1 MPVLQSGDSF
11 STAVSLGDAAKR
23 CAERTKDEVTA
34 GTAYVPPPRPKPK
47 APPPAPKLGHDEERQ
62 MEEEAAKE
70 AGWETVTGMAR
81 GSNNVHSPSSLPR
94 LSSSSL
100 SLSLSL
106 SLFSVSVSLT
116 HIIISLLSLCLSL
129 SLSLSLPPSPPIHPP
144 SLFARI
150 PQG

>member
-1 MPVLQSGDSF
+1 MMPVLQSGDSF
-11 STAVSLGDAAKR
+11 STAVSLSDAAKR

-62 MEEEAAKE
+62 MEEEVAKE

-81 GSNNVHSPSSLPR
+81 GPNNVHSPFPLLPASLPP
-94 LSSSSL
+94 SHTHTHSL

-106 SLFSVSVSLT
+106 STYFL
-116 HIIISLLSLCLSL
+116 
-129 SLSLSLPPSPPIHPP
+129 
-144 SLFARI
+144 
-150 PQG
+150 QG

>member
-1 MPVLQSGDSF
+1 MGLSVARREEEEKEEEEEEEEEKEEEVMPVLQSGDSF
-11 STAVSLGDAAKR
+11 STAVSLSDAAKR

-62 MEEEAAKE
+62 MEEEVAKD

-81 GSNNVHSPSSLPR
+81 GPNNVHSPFPLLPPSLPPS
-94 LSSSSL
+94 LTHTHSL

-106 SLFSVSVSLT
+106 SLPTYVL
-116 HIIISLLSLCLSL
+116 
-129 SLSLSLPPSPPIHPP
+129 
-144 SLFARI
+144 
-150 PQG
+150 QG